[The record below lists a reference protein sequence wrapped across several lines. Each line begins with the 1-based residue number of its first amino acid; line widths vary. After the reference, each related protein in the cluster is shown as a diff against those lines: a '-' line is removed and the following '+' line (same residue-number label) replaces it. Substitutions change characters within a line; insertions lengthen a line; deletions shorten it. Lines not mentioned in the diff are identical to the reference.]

1 MSVQGFAK
9 IKHPGKVSWDVQ
21 VLPLPLLRLR
31 WGGGSV
37 GKGQAALSS
46 SSSSSST
53 LISTLH
59 QTPPSFPG
67 SSPFSMGWP
76 DWRSQSSQGCCF
88 ATEADRSP
96 QAAVPIGAFQRG
108 RRPPVQSSQAGLG
121 MKTSTGGTG
130 SPAGSV
136 WGSQEVQG

>member
-21 VLPLPLLRLR
+21 VLPLPLLRLQ

-37 GKGQAALSS
+37 GKSQAALSS
-46 SSSSSST
+46 SSSSST
-53 LISTLH
+53 RISTLH

-76 DWRSQSSQGCCF
+76 GWGSQSRQGCCF
-88 ATEADRSP
+88 ATEADCSP

-108 RRPPVQSSQAGLG
+108 WRPPVQSSQAGFG
-121 MKTSTGGTG
+121 MNTSTGRT
-130 SPAGSV
+130 SSLAGWV

>member
-37 GKGQAALSS
+37 GKSQAAL
-46 SSSSSST
+46 SSSSST

-76 DWRSQSSQGCCF
+76 GWGSQSSQGCCF
-88 ATEADRSP
+88 ATEANCSP
-96 QAAVPIGAFQRG
+96 QAAVPIGAFQCG
-108 RRPPVQSSQAGLG
+108 WRPPVQSSQAGLG
-121 MKTSTGGTG
+121 MNTSTGGTS
-130 SPAGSV
+130 SPAGWV
-136 WGSQEVQG
+136 WGSQKVQG